1 MKKNYDN
8 WSINH
13 GYDKKIIKVYIK
25 TMIKV
30 NYINIQND
38 LLDKFY
44 YFKYHHTILKKSWK
58 NLFSLKINLIIH
70 KASFYL

>member
-1 MKKNYDN
+1 MDTT
-8 WSINH
+8 
-13 GYDKKIIKVYIK
+13 KKIIKVYIE

-30 NYINIQND
+30 NYTNIQNWYMINIQND